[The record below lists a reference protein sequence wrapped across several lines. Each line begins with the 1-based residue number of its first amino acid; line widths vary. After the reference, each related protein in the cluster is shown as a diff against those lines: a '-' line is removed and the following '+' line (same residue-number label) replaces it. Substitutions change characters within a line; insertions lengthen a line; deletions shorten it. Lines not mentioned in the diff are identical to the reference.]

1 VAQAAALT
9 AQYQAALGALC
20 QRYETRHAEGSA
32 AIAQARHRCRTRG
45 SRRVAVHRLCVACG
59 SGPKGQGDALG
70 ARSVRHSEG
79 TTELRTEA
87 GHRQQVQAG
96 AAAAPSEIPTAS
108 VNTYTCAHL
117 QEAAEATYKLAEL
130 HCQSA
135 RDPCP
140 VCCFDKE

>member
-59 SGPKGQGDALG
+59 SGREMLWVHARCAIPRAPPSSERKLG
-70 ARSVRHSEG
+70 TANKCKLAQPPHLPRFQ
-79 TTELRTEA
+79 
-87 GHRQQVQAG
+87 QQV
-96 AAAAPSEIPTAS
+96 
-108 VNTYTCAHL
+108 
-117 QEAAEATYKLAEL
+117 
-130 HCQSA
+130 
-135 RDPCP
+135 
-140 VCCFDKE
+140 